1 VEAEQHVE
9 IDDATDYSWCSI
21 SSPRLCQYS
30 LCPATTSLSIKR
42 TGSASG
48 TAPFNLLLHAD
59 RISLQILHSLPTQL
73 RSLNLACDK
82 ALVFSS
88 ENVANLLGNSSTDPP
103 LSSIKVYNQ
112 SNWLERNWYANMGS
126 ALTTI
131 LNILLQEDKNETFTT
146 TYDVYVKV
154 DSDTWVHPSYF
165 RRLFDPYAMRLRNEV
180 LSLTVGDDFYGSDSK
195 FDGYFNAHSRKALL
209 YLSPWISRQ
218 SCLALE
224 ILGGHREVE
233 FEGGAPNGC
242 KEETK
247 EENKML
253 IPPHLFSLGS
263 RGICD
268 CTV

>member
-1 VEAEQHVE
+1 MYNFQPQIEP
-9 IDDATDYSWCSI
+9 DYVSTLSAR
-21 SSPRLCQYS
+21 PP
-30 LCPATTSLSIKR
+30 PAFPSNAPALPPAPPLSICCYML
-42 TGSASG
+42 TEF
-48 TAPFNLLLHAD
+48 PFKD
-59 RISLQILHSLPTQL
+59 YIRSQL

-82 ALVFSS
+82 VLVFSS